1 MAYATRNLSVLA
13 YANGFTLWHYE
24 TADGAAALAGFG
36 YFDQAADLF
45 RRGDIVIATTA
56 DGASLLSVASCDGE
70 RVRVGALAASAA
82 VPAPAV
88 AA

>member
-13 YANGFTLWHYE
+13 YANDFTLWHYE

-70 RVRVGALAASAA
+70 RVSIAPMLRADVTAARESA
-82 VPAPAV
+82 
-88 AA
+88 

>member
-24 TADGAAALAGFG
+24 SADEAAALSGFG

-45 RRGDIVIATTA
+45 HRGDIVIATAA
-56 DGASLLSVASCDGE
+56 DGASLLTVASCDGE
-70 RVRVGALAASAA
+70 RVQVAALAASA
-82 VPAPAV
+82 PAPAV

>member
-13 YANGFTLWHYE
+13 YANGYTLSHYE
-24 TADGAAALAGFG
+24 SADGAAALAGFG

-45 RRGDIVIATTA
+45 RRGDIVIATSA
-56 DGASLLSVASCDGE
+56 DGASLLTVASCDGE
-70 RVRVGALAASAA
+70 RVQVAALAASAD

>member
-24 TADGAAALAGFG
+24 SADGAATLASFG

-56 DGASLLSVASCDGE
+56 DGASLLTVASCDGE
-70 RVRVGALAASAA
+70 RVQIAALAASAA
-82 VPAPAV
+82 VSAPAV

>member
-24 TADGAAALAGFG
+24 SVDGAAALAGFG

-45 RRGDIVIATTA
+45 RRGDIVIATST
-56 DGASLLSVASCDGE
+56 DGASLLTVASCDGE
-70 RVRVGALAASAA
+70 RVQIAALVAGAA